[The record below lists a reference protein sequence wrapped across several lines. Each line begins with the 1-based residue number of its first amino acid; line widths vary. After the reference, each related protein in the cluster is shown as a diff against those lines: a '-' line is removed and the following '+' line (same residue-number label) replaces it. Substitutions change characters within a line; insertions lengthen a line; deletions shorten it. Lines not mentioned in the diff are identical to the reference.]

1 MSPGSVARAMI
12 LRAER
17 RETHEA
23 VAEAGTRG
31 ASSGG
36 VPAGYV
42 EQRSDEPAR
51 RRQAS
56 WVAAARPGGSLLT
69 ETGRA
74 SARLARAGARIAG
87 VGRTALATAQRLR
100 KLRTR
105 PPDVRVGARAL
116 ALRDAARDVLA
127 LHGITCTA
135 SGAPVPAQA
144 VLVSNH
150 VSWLDPLAIAAHVP
164 CVPVSKVDVSGWPVV
179 GSLARD
185 LGVVF
190 VSRGD
195 AGSGARALRE
205 ILSALHAGAC
215 VLNFPEGTTSA
226 GDGVLPFRPGL
237 FGLALR
243 TGAPIVPVAVRYE
256 PRSLAW
262 TGDAS
267 FIPHYLALAASRGAR
282 VSVRFGEPLAPP
294 AGAGAREIA
303 ELARDRVAALLEP

>member
-1 MSPGSVARAMI
+1 MSPAA
-12 LRAER
+12 
-17 RETHEA
+17 
-23 VAEAGTRG
+23 
-31 ASSGG
+31 
-36 VPAGYV
+36 
-42 EQRSDEPAR
+42 
-51 RRQAS
+51 
-56 WVAAARPGGSLLT
+56 VAAAALAPARGP
-69 ETGRA
+69 
-74 SARLARAGARIAG
+74 ARLARAGARLAG
-87 VGRTALATAQRLR
+87 VGATALATATRLR
-100 KLRTR
+100 RLRGE
-105 PPDVRVGARAL
+105 PGPDARARGRAL
-116 ALRDAARDVLA
+116 ALQDASREVLA
-127 LHGITCTA
+127 LHGIHA
-135 SGAPVPAQA
+135 AAAGAQVPVQS

-150 VSWLDPLAIAAHVP
+150 VSWLDPLVVAAHVP
-164 CVPVSKVDVSGWPVV
+164 CVPVSKADVSAWPLI
-179 GSLARD
+179 GTLARN

-195 AGSGARALRE
+195 AGSGAQALR
-205 ILSALHAGAC
+205 SVRAALDAGAC
-215 VLNFPEGTTSA
+215 VLNFPEGTTST

-267 FIPHYLALAASRGAR
+267 FIPHYLALASSRGAR